1 MSTWA
6 PGSVREACAAA
17 RTALLALACLLCACA
32 VGPDFKRPQAPA
44 ATHYAPGSDPVQTV
58 AAQGAAQR
66 MSSAEKVVPDWW
78 RLFRSPALDAV
89 VAEALAGNPGIEAAQ
104 ASLRQSEDTLRSG
117 YGIFFPDIAVGAAA
131 SRQRVA
137 PEKIG
142 VKAPATIFNLFTL
155 SASASYALDL
165 FGGERRMV
173 EALHAQVDVQRATEQ
188 ATYLTLIANIVNT
201 VIASAAYRAEIE
213 ATQQLIELQRQQVKL
228 TEVQWHAGIVPY
240 ANALLLQTQ
249 LASNEATVA
258 QYQQRLA
265 QSEDLLA
272 TLTGHVPAE
281 WQSADVRLSDLTLP
295 QDLPVSL
302 PSELVRQRPDILAA
316 ESTAHAA
323 SANVG
328 VATAAMLPSITLSG
342 TYSANGTGTGTV
354 FSSAGRAWDVGA
366 NLTAPLFEGGTLW
379 FRRKAAIDSYQQ
391 AMALYRQVVLGAFGQ
406 VADTL
411 RALENDAVALRAQDA
426 ALSSAKEALHL
437 VQINYQ
443 AGLSTYLEVLIAD
456 EQYHQAITNDLQ
468 ATAVRYQDT
477 VALYVAL
484 GGGWWSQ
491 GDTVPP
497 GSYSRAWQQP
507 LGQ

>member
-1 MSTWA
+1 MCTWA
-6 PGSVREACAAA
+6 ASSARRLRGASAAA
-17 RTALLALACLLCACA
+17 GLTLLCLLCACA
-32 VGPDFKRPQAPA
+32 VGPNFKQPPAPSV
-44 ATHYAPGSDPVQTV
+44 THYAPGSDPAQTL
-58 AAQGAAQR
+58 AAQGTAQR
-66 MSSAEKVVPDWW
+66 FTPAQQVAADWW
-78 RLFRSPALDAV
+78 RVFKSPALDAV

-117 YGIFFPDIAVGAAA
+117 YGIFYPDIAVGAAA

-142 VKAPATIFNLFTL
+142 VKVPATIFNLFTL
-155 SASASYALDL
+155 SASASYALDI

-201 VIASAAYRAEIE
+201 VVARAAYTAEIE
-213 ATQQLIELQRQQVKL
+213 ATQQLIELQREQVKL
-228 TEVQWHAGIVPY
+228 TEVQWRAGTVPY
-240 ANALLLQTQ
+240 ANILLLQTQ
-249 LASNEATVA
+249 LAANEATVA

-272 TLTGHVPAE
+272 TLTGHVPADWHATE
-281 WQSADVRLSDLTLP
+281 VRLADLTLP
-295 QDLPVSL
+295 QDLPVSI
-302 PSELVRQRPDILAA
+302 PSALVRQRPDILAA
-316 ESTAHAA
+316 EATAHAA

-328 VATAAMLPSITLSG
+328 VATANMLPAITLNG
-342 TYSANGTGTGTV
+342 GYSANGTTTGNV

-379 FRRKAAIDSYQQ
+379 FRRKAAIDSYAQ

-411 RALENDAVALRAQDA
+411 RALELDAVALQAQD
-426 ALSSAKEALHL
+426 EALASAREALRL
-437 VQINYQ
+437 VNINYQ
-443 AGLSTYLEVLIAD
+443 AGISTYLEVLIAD

-468 ATAVRYQDT
+468 AIAVRYQDT

-484 GGGWWSQ
+484 GGGWWAQ
-491 GDTVPP
+491 GDTTPP
-497 GSYSRAWQQP
+497 DSYSRAWQQP
-507 LGQ
+507 VSH

>member
-1 MSTWA
+1 MSMWV
-6 PGSVREACAAA
+6 PGSARQIRGAA
-17 RTALLALACLLCACA
+17 RTAAFALAALFCACA

-44 ATHYAPGSDPVQTV
+44 ATHYAPGSDPAQTI
-58 AAQGAAQR
+58 AAQGAVQR
-66 MSSAEKVVPDWW
+66 FRPAEMVASDWW
-78 RLFRSPALDAV
+78 RLFKSPAVDAV

-117 YGIFFPDIAVGAAA
+117 YGIFYPDIAVGAAA

-142 VKAPATIFNLFTL
+142 VKAPATIFNLFTI
-155 SASASYALDL
+155 SASVSYALDV
-165 FGGERRMV
+165 FGGERRVV

-201 VIASAAYRAEIE
+201 VIAGAAYRAEIE
-213 ATQQLIELQRQQVKL
+213 ATQQLIELQRQQVRL
-228 TEVQWHAGIVPY
+228 TEVQWHAGTVPY
-240 ANALLLQTQ
+240 ANLLLLQTQ

-272 TLTGHVPAE
+272 TLTGHLPAE
-281 WQSADVRLSDLTLP
+281 WQAADIRLTDLTLP
-295 QDLPVSL
+295 QDLPVSV
-302 PSELVRQRPDILAA
+302 PAELVRQRPDILAA
-316 ESTAHAA
+316 EATAHTA

-328 VATAAMLPSITLSG
+328 VATAAMLPAITLSG
-342 TYSANGTGTGTV
+342 AYNANGTTTGSML
-354 FSSAGRAWDVGA
+354 SSDGRAWNVGA
-366 NLTAPLFEGGTLW
+366 SLTAPLFEGGTLW
-379 FRRKAAIDSYQQ
+379 FRRKAAIDNYQQ
-391 AMALYRQVVLGAFGQ
+391 AMALYRQVVLGAFSQ

-411 RALENDAVALRAQDA
+411 KALEYDAVALRAQDA
-426 ALSSAKEALHL
+426 ALASAKEALHL
-437 VQINYQ
+437 VQINYE
-443 AGLSTYLEVLIAD
+443 AGLNSYLDVLIAD
-456 EQYHQAITNDLQ
+456 EQYHQALTNDLQ

-484 GGGWWSQ
+484 GGGWWRE
-491 GDTVPP
+491 GDTGPP